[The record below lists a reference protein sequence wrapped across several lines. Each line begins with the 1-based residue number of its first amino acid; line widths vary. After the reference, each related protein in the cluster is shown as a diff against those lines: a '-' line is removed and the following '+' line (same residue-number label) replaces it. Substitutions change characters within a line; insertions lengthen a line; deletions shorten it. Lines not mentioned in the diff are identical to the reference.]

1 MRLATCMNLWPVA
14 PGGDEGPGGAGG
26 SHLPIVEGLTAVSL
40 PLRDRLA
47 QADEP
52 FGVGLWLPA
61 ATAAALATNP
71 GDRAA
76 LIDFLVAERLDAF
89 TFNAFPF
96 GGFHEPGLKAR
107 VFEPTWAHPA
117 REAFTLAV
125 ASFGLELAREAR
137 WEPGRHLSIS
147 THTGGHRARLVGEG
161 GDEHADLA
169 AFRRAC
175 AKRLA
180 TTAAACAAL
189 EPEVEIPVVLGVEP
203 EPRSLAGDTR
213 ELGELWDS
221 LDAAEELARQE
232 HAESVADEDAPRAAV
247 GVCLDACHAGGALRG
262 VQSSPGW
269 LDLTHAVELAP
280 LTLLAATDATGVAV
294 ERARGDGGALTLAL
308 VDGLRRAGAAAHWST
323 VLDHIRQDGLPDEF
337 HFVGEPTRSVLGGN
351 KVAEVPSRKPHPTV
365 SDPSVG
371 VRLSLVSVDPTQD
384 CAATGPQDTV
394 LPLGTHYGLV
404 VQHLGD
410 TPAWVD
416 LVHRDAH
423 GGETPLW
430 PPAPGLDEPLS
441 PGATWRVPLCLTATA
456 PVGPEE
462 LVVRARSRSGT
473 ALDLRGVRVVEVPTL
488 VSEDR
493 VDIQVVARPDR

>member
-1 MRLATCMNLWPVA
+1 MSVSVPETAQGAPLHTVLVGVDDTA
-14 PGGDEGPGGAGG
+14 PGSGLASLHSSTDVAQLQQLFGQLSEDSVQQTILVNESASRDSILTALSPVNHPAGSHVWLHFSGHGVQLPDESGDEPDGIDEALVPWGA
-26 SHLPIVEGLTAVSL
+26 SPAHVETLLLDDTLGLQL
-40 PLRDRLA
+40 DRL
-47 QADEP
+47 
-52 FGVGLWLPA
+52 
-61 ATAAALATNP
+61 
-71 GDRAA
+71 RA
-76 LIDFLVAERLDAF
+76 
-89 TFNAFPF
+89 
-96 GGFHEPGLKAR
+96 
-107 VFEPTWAHPA
+107 
-117 REAFTLAV
+117 
-125 ASFGLELAREAR
+125 
-137 WEPGRHLSIS
+137 HL
-147 THTGGHRARLVGEG
+147 GPRGHLTV
-161 GDEHADLA
+161 
-169 AFRRAC
+169 
-175 AKRLA
+175 
-180 TTAAACAAL
+180 
-189 EPEVEIPVVLGVEP
+189 
-203 EPRSLAGDTR
+203 S
-213 ELGELWDS
+213 
-221 LDAAEELARQE
+221 
-232 HAESVADEDAPRAAV
+232 
-247 GVCLDACHAGGALRG
+247 LDACHAGGALRG

-323 VLDHIRQDGLPDEF
+323 VLDHIRQDGLPDEV